1 MGESMFTSEPADVP
15 ELEDFFENGTVG
27 LHLVGADGTILKA
40 NRADFEPLG
49 YTADE
54 YVGRSI
60 AEFHAD
66 GPVIADILA
75 RLSRGERLDKYR
87 ARLRAKDGSLRHVEI
102 SSSVCFREGEFINTR
117 CFTVDVTERLRAE
130 EDLREAKERLA
141 ATHESVLAGIVEVDA
156 EGRFLSVNEAF
167 CKITGYGRDEL
178 AAMRILDITHPD
190 DRARECE
197 KFEAQVKADVD
208 HYHIQKRYLR
218 ADGEVIWVEVT
229 SSTVRDSAGG
239 FAYGVRMV
247 QDVTERVEA
256 DRQKKLLLN
265 ELNHRVKNTL
275 STVQALVSQTARSC
289 STAAEFQARFEPRLL
304 ALSAAH
310 DRLTRNEWLGVRLT
324 EIVEEELGVHRM
336 PGRDLIAEGP
346 PLVLPPKTSLSLSL
360 ALHELATNAAK
371 YGALSMREGAVAVT
385 WKFEEDQAVRTLEIR
400 WRESGGPAVSPPQ
413 AFGFGTRL
421 LNVTA
426 AELGGETNAD
436 FAPTGL
442 VWTLRFPLKG
452 A

>member
-1 MGESMFTSEPADVP
+1 MFTSEPADVP

-239 FAYGVRMV
+239 FAYGVRMI

-324 EIVEEELGVHRM
+324 EIVEEELGVHRI

-371 YGALSMREGAVAVT
+371 YGALSMREGGVAVT